1 MLKGYTL
8 PRTPLGKSSLLPE
21 PPWHFVGNALAVEFE
36 ADETKAAA
44 FLPEGLDLESGRC
57 AVYFMDWQ
65 YASDQGE
72 EYMDPVCSQYQETLF
87 LLSAQYEGKSI
98 AYCPFIWVS
107 QDKSMLRGLIQGW
120 PKQFGETWM
129 TRDFRIASKAGPTT
143 GQAGRYGASLSVCG
157 RRLAE
162 ASVAVQEETA
172 QLPSPAFAGAAL
184 VRFFPELEKAK
195 QGTPAVH
202 ELVRLKS
209 RDVTVSPVRK
219 GPAAFT
225 IFDHPYTEL
234 SDLRPARVL
243 CGYRF
248 TVACTIDDLEL
259 LKRY

>member
-1 MLKGYTL
+1 
-8 PRTPLGKSSLLPE
+8 
-21 PPWHFVGNALAVEFE
+21 
-36 ADETKAAA
+36 
-44 FLPEGLDLESGRC
+44 
-57 AVYFMDWQ
+57 
-65 YASDQGE
+65 
-72 EYMDPVCSQYQETLF
+72 
-87 LLSAQYEGKSI
+87 
-98 AYCPFIWVS
+98 
-107 QDKSMLRGLIQGW
+107 MLRGLIQGW

>member
-21 PPWHFVGNALAVEFE
+21 PPWHFVGDALVVEYE
-36 ADETKAAA
+36 ADKTKAAA
-44 FLPEGLDLESGRC
+44 FLPEGLELESGRC
-57 AVYFMDWQ
+57 TVYFMDWQ

-72 EYMDPVCSQYQETLF
+72 EYMDPVCSQYRETLF
-87 LLSAQYEGKSI
+87 LLSAQYEGKPI

-107 QDKSMLRGLIQGW
+107 QDKSMMRGLIQGW
-120 PKQFGETWM
+120 PKQFGETWI
-129 TRDFRIASKAGPTT
+129 TRDFCVASKAGPTT
-143 GQAGRYGASLSVCG
+143 GQAGKYGASLSVYG

-162 ASVAVQEETA
+162 ATVAVQEKTA
-172 QLPSPAFAGAAL
+172 QMPSPTFAGAAL

-209 RDVTVSPVRK
+209 RDVSISPVLK
-219 GPAAFT
+219 GPSVLT

-234 SDLRPARVL
+234 SHLKPVHVT